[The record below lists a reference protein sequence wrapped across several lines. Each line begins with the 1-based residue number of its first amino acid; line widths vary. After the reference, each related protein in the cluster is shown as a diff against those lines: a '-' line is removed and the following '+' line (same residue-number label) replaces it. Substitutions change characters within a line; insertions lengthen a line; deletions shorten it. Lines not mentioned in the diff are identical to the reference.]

1 MVGTTQLAERKCDY
15 KYNFIITE
23 EIFELIYRHQNT
35 AGEDIACETYNLLQ
49 DNFH

>member
-1 MVGTTQLAERKCDY
+1 MVEATQLAKRKCDY
-15 KYNFIITE
+15 KYNFVITE
-23 EIFELIYRHQNT
+23 ETLELIYSHQNT